1 MPQSRTTSPANHED
15 GFDRLRRN
23 PAVTYGLKLL
33 GLAILYIITGKL
45 GLLLSVPP
53 GFATVIWPPSG
64 LALGICLIHGRRFWP
79 GIWLGSF
86 LLNAYVAGAFDMS
99 AGLTLG
105 NLAWSKFAVGGA
117 IAAGSTIQILIACAL
132 ARRFVG
138 MPLKLVSVTQIFRL
152 FILVGPVACVTA
164 ASIGVFSLYVAG
176 LATPAVIVNNWLS
189 WWGGDVFGVIV
200 FLPLAL
206 IAPGN
211 PNPVRLNGN
220 AVGRVSALAL
230 FLLLIPLG
238 LTFYAW
244 KIVSIGEFTA
254 KQDSF
259 TALTQESEKAL
270 GRRMDSYNNALIGAS
285 AFWKGKQKVSHKDW
299 ETYVAALNI
308 KANYP
313 GINGIGFIESASDS
327 QLPAIRSR
335 LASEGIQDFKIHPV
349 VAGNDHFVIT
359 YLEPMATNR
368 AALGLDIA
376 FEANRLSTARQARDS
391 GRTTLTKKIILVQ
404 DKEQTPGFMLIHP
417 LFKSEQV
424 PTTVEGRRADLQGWI
439 YSPFIARNLLAD
451 LTRSQGSQIDIEI
464 FDEDSETPANLIYH
478 SGDASTLGAFSTRR
492 HFQVGQRTWLVV
504 WRSTKSFDNAGRS
517 VTPTLILSA
526 GLLFTAM
533 LAVLFFGVS
542 LKDADIGDGRGTRE
556 RFIIPVTV
564 FAVLMLGSI
573 FAYRTL
579 SVQEDR
585 YAEGLMERDAS
596 RIQDLIGS
604 RVGADIKSLERAAS
618 RWSAASR
625 IPTEVSRT
633 DADNLVRDV
642 KGLDALARFDGQ
654 RNAEWF
660 EPETAGPGRM
670 PGELADR
677 MPAQGVFDL
686 AGGRGLPTASPLQS
700 EPNGPP
706 QFTVL
711 VPLSAQSHPLGYLAA
726 FFNARTFAEGSL
738 TDDVRS
744 HYQIHV
750 EHSGQDIALAGVGDV
765 PVAGKTIVRTVKV
778 ANEVWTLQIRPTAP
792 FLAAQRSPFPI
803 IALVAGLVIA
813 VLCALTVQALLVLN
827 RKSRELTQS
836 GRRLF
841 EASTLNAAVLAS
853 TKYIVV
859 TTDPVGQVTSFNLEA
874 EKALGYAAAEMVG
887 RETPLLWHD
896 ASEIQAQAE
905 RLRSELGLTIEPG
918 FEALTA
924 RIGRQSED
932 THEWTFIR
940 RDGSRFP
947 VSLTVTALRGEDG
960 QIVGYLGVAEDITE
974 RRAQQQALVTS
985 EETFRLAMENAPISQ
1000 ALVSLDGRWLRVNS
1014 AICDLLGYTPEALLA
1029 TDFQAITHPDDIDI
1043 SRTVVRTALSGENTR
1058 YDLEK
1063 RYIHKDGRIIW
1074 GLLSISLV
1082 RKPDGMPDY
1091 FIAQIQ
1097 DITERREMER
1107 MKSEFISTVSHELRT
1122 PLTSIRGSLDFVA
1135 TSLAGNLPDAGRRLI
1150 DMARRN
1156 CDRLVLLVNDILD
1169 IDKITSGTMRFD
1181 LRNEPVAQLVEQ
1193 SVALNQA
1200 FTEKLNVGL
1209 VATPPAEQLHI
1220 RVDGARFQQ
1229 AMTNLISNAAKFSP
1243 PGGTVYVTAALDGD
1257 ADDTRVKIS
1266 VRDEG
1271 PGVPANF
1278 RGRIFGRFAQ
1288 ADSSSTRAKGG
1299 SGLGLHITKDIV
1311 ERMGGTIGY
1320 ESAEGAGATF
1330 WMSFPAAE

>member
-1 MPQSRTTSPANHED
+1 MPQSRATSPASHED

-23 PAVTYGLKLL
+23 PLATYSLKVI
-33 GLAILYIITGKL
+33 GLAILYIVTGKL

-86 LLNAYVAGAFDMS
+86 LLNAYVAGGLDVS
-99 AGLTLG
+99 AGIVWG
-105 NLAWSKFAVGGA
+105 KLAVAGA

-138 MPLKLVSVTQIFRL
+138 MPLKLVSVIQIFRL

-164 ASIGVFSLYVAG
+164 ASIGVLSLRTAG
-176 LATPAVIVNNWLS
+176 LMTPAETINNWLS

-244 KIVSIGEFTA
+244 KIVSIGEFKA
-254 KQDSF
+254 KEDAF
-259 TALTQESEKAL
+259 TALSQESEKAL
-270 GRRMDSYNNALIGAS
+270 GRRMDSYNNALVGAS

-313 GINGIGFIESASDS
+313 GMNGIGVIEPATNS

-335 LASEGIQDFKIHPV
+335 LASEGIQDFKVHPV
-349 VAGNDHFVIT
+349 LAGNDHFVIT
-359 YLEPMATNR
+359 YLEPIEVNR
-368 AALGLDIA
+368 AALGLDLA
-376 FEANRLSTARQARDS
+376 FEPNRLSAALQARDS
-391 GRTTLTKKIILVQ
+391 GRTTLTKKIYLVQ
-404 DKEQTPGFMLIHP
+404 DREQTPGFMLIYP
-417 LFKSEQV
+417 LFKSDQV
-424 PTTVEGRRADLQGWI
+424 PATVEGRRADLQGWI
-439 YSPFIARNLLAD
+439 YSPFIAKNLLTD

-464 FDEDSETPANLIYH
+464 FDQDSETPANLIYR
-478 SGDASTLGAFSTRR
+478 SGDASSVGAFSTRR

-585 YAEGLMERDAS
+585 YADGLMERDAS
-596 RIQDLIGS
+596 RIQELIGS
-604 RVGADIKSLERAAS
+604 RVEADIKSLERAAA

-625 IPTEVSRT
+625 IPTEVSRA
-633 DADNLVRDV
+633 DADNLVGDV

-654 RNAEWF
+654 RKAEWF
-660 EPETAGPGRM
+660 EPETAGAGRM

-677 MPAQGVFDL
+677 MPAQGVFNL
-686 AGGRGLPTASPLQS
+686 AVGRGLPTASPLQS
-700 EPNGPP
+700 QLNGPP

-711 VPLSAQSHPLGYLAA
+711 VPLSAQSQPLGYLAA
-726 FFNARTFAEGSL
+726 FFNARTFSEGSL
-738 TDDVRS
+738 TEDVQS
-744 HYQIHV
+744 HYQISV
-750 EHSGQDIALAGVGDV
+750 EHSGRDIALAGADDV
-765 PVAGKTIVRTVKV
+765 PLAGKKIVRTVKV
-778 ANEVWTLQIRPTAP
+778 ANQVWTLQIRPTEP
-792 FLAAQRSPFPI
+792 FLATQRSPFPI
-803 IALVAGLVIA
+803 IALVAGLIIA

-874 EKALGYAAAEMVG
+874 EKALGYAAAEVVG

-896 ASEIQAQAE
+896 AQEIRAQTE
-905 RLRSELGLTIEPG
+905 KLRAELGVAIEPG
-918 FEALTA
+918 FEAFTA
-924 RIGRQSED
+924 RIGQQSED
-932 THEWTFIR
+932 TNEWTFIR

-960 QIVGYLGVAEDITE
+960 HIVGYLGVAEDITE

-985 EETFRLAMENAPISQ
+985 EETFRLAMENAPIGQ
-1000 ALVSLDGRWLRVNS
+1000 ALVGLDGRWLRVNS
-1014 AICDLLGYTPEALLA
+1014 AVCELLGYSAEALLA
-1029 TDFQAITHPDDIDI
+1029 TDFQTITHPDDIEI
-1043 SRTVVRTALSGENTR
+1043 GSTLVRTALSGENTR

-1063 RYIHKDGRIIW
+1063 RYIHKDGHIIW

-1082 RKPDGMPDY
+1082 RKADGTPDY

-1135 TSLAGNLPDAGRRLI
+1135 TTLSENLPDAGRRLV

-1181 LRNEPVAQLVEQ
+1181 LRHEPVTQLVEQ

-1200 FTEKLNVGL
+1200 FAEKLSVGL
-1209 VATPPAEQLHI
+1209 ITAPLAEKLHI
-1220 RVDGARFQQ
+1220 RVDSARFQQ

-1243 PGGTVYVTAALDGD
+1243 PGGTVYVAAALDGD
-1257 ADDTRVKIS
+1257 PDDARVKIS

-1330 WMSFPAAE
+1330 WMSFPAAEETV